1 MTQEERRLVAAV
13 AVLVLFG
20 SAVRWFRS
28 QVSEPWTAVEL
39 AAIADSAET
48 AEPAGKAAPEGT
60 PQGEEKPKAKER
72 DPAPTPVDLNRADA
86 AALET
91 LPGIGKTKA
100 LAIVAWREEHGP
112 FRSLADLEQVPGIGP
127 KTVERLA
134 PLVFWSEAAGEK
146 RAAGAE
152 APADTAGTRKN
163 GRNDESGH
171 RRAAAPVGEADP
183 RAVPEGE
190 EAAGVDRGAGG

>member
-39 AAIADSAET
+39 AAIADSTKT
-48 AEPAGKAAPEGT
+48 AEQAAQTAPAGSPEG
-60 PQGEEKPKAKER
+60 EKNTRAMGR
-72 DPAPTPVDLNRADA
+72 DPAPSRIDLNRADA
-86 AALET
+86 SSFDA

-100 LAIVAWREEHGP
+100 LAIVAWRAEHGP
-112 FRSLADLEQVPGIGP
+112 FRSPADLDQVPGIGP

-134 PLVFWSEAAGEK
+134 PLVFCSETAGETGT
-146 RAAGAE
+146 AGVE
-152 APADTAGTRKN
+152 TPADTTATKENGT
-163 GRNDESGH
+163 NDESGH
-171 RRAAAPVGEADP
+171 RGTAAPVGEADP

-190 EAAGVDRGAGG
+190 EAAGVQRGAGG